1 MYCSFVSNCENLN
14 TLFFRRYVKE
24 TYSYNL
30 FNTIEIIF
38 TTKLIKLYFL
48 VQDVFVIVLV
58 FENSKLIPI
67 SQ

>member
-1 MYCSFVSNCENLN
+1 M
-14 TLFFRRYVKE
+14 TKRH
-24 TYSYNL
+24 TSYNL

-67 SQ
+67 PQ